1 MKFSILE
8 VVKTLRRAIEK
19 KIEESDVLDTSSSS
33 KHTEMTKLLFY
44 FIGVV
49 SLVSFSKEKGTEVFR
64 KFIFQIQQEP
74 DKKCMY
80 KLTTLRI
87 CALLKVIDG
96 ELHEYLC
103 KHPTPHLSRKIS
115 EKPALSLSMLYIDRL
130 VHVCESFV
138 HGAHMYFGMQLGLR
152 EFVHCEEITEKYY
165 REAFYLRVWG
175 RCITILQ
182 DLETDK
188 TWRYVGFLHEGMQIL
203 NHIERRELF
212 QKKPV

>member
-8 VVKTLRRAIEK
+8 VVETLRKSTQKQIEK
-19 KIEESDVLDTSSSS
+19 SDVLDTSSSS
-33 KHTEMTKLLFY
+33 KYTELTKLLFY
-44 FIGVV
+44 FIGVI
-49 SLVSFSKEKGTEVFR
+49 SLVSFSKERGTEVFR

-80 KLTTLRI
+80 KLATLRI
-87 CALLKVIDG
+87 CTLLKVIDG
-96 ELHEYLC
+96 KLHEYLS
-103 KHPTPHLSRKIS
+103 KHPTPHQSRKIS
-115 EKPALSLSMLYIDRL
+115 EKQALSMLYIDRL

-138 HGAHMYFGMQLGLR
+138 HGAHMYFGMQMGLC
-152 EFVHCEEITEKYY
+152 EFVHCEEITEKHY